1 MHVCTYGTKCSTFDF
16 LAWFILQIVIAGKGI
31 EFIGVI
37 WELTANNEK
46 VLESLY
52 AIFSLMCNM
61 YFL

>member
-52 AIFSLMCNM
+52 AIFL
-61 YFL
+61 